1 MQPAEVLYL
10 VGAVILANYFL
21 QWFIP
26 CVRKNARPS

>member
-10 VGAVILANYFL
+10 VGAVILTNYFL

-26 CVRKNARPS
+26 WVR